1 MVSESVPRAEV
12 QFLSSD
18 GLSLCEFSKKITDF
32 FSSRQMFEAIE
43 RKRPEMKFSEI

>member
-32 FSSRQMFEAIE
+32 SSPLHNLNSE
-43 RKRPEMKFSEI
+43 KGPEMKFSEI